1 MTDPLVVGRPAVAAL
16 ELATI
21 ARGIV
26 ALDAMAKRA
35 ETSIVAAR
43 TLSPGRYLI
52 LLSGEVAEIEEA
64 MEAGTGAAGEDV
76 VDQVVIR
83 DPHDD
88 LRRALRSELGPAAL
102 DAMAIVE
109 TAAVSSTLLAVDRT
123 LKEADVRLLELRL
136 GAGLSGKGVFT
147 LTGALH
153 MIEAARDVTVSVVR
167 PALLIRLEI
176 IPQPHPDLPKHL
188 LGAEPA
194 EIRGPSR

>member
-1 MTDPLVVGRPAVAAL
+1 MTDPLVVSRPAVAAL

-35 ETSIVAAR
+35 ETTIVASR

-64 MEAGTGAAGEDV
+64 MDAGAAAAGEDV
-76 VDQVVIR
+76 VDQVIIR
-83 DPHDD
+83 DPHRDV
-88 LRRALRSELGPAAL
+88 RSALSSQLEPPPLE
-102 DAMAIVE
+102 AMAIVE
-109 TAAVSSTLLAVDRT
+109 ASAVSSTLLAVDRA

-147 LTGALH
+147 LTGPLH
-153 MIEAARDVTVSVVR
+153 MIEAAREVIQDVVEASR
-167 PALLIRLEI
+167 LIRLELI
-176 IPQPHPDLPKHL
+176 AQPHPDLPRRL

-194 EIRGPSR
+194 AVRGPVE